1 MMRSL
6 SLRFLLLGVLAV
18 VAAGC
23 QTAPPR
29 NVQAQG
35 LVDQSKITVDYF
47 KTRSKDSTA
56 LFLAALKEA
65 RGVMIF
71 PSVFQAGAGIGGKAG
86 DGIMLVRGEDG
97 TWGYPAFYDIG
108 GATLGLQLGAQSS
121 EYIFLLMTD
130 RAVEAAISSP
140 GQIGID
146 TQATFGQ
153 LSAGDISSTTF
164 KGASVVG
171 FTKGEGIYAGASLSG
186 AGIMPKNDWIDAY
199 YGEPLTAREVLLDR
213 RASNAGADP
222 LRQALEVR

>member
-1 MMRSL
+1 MRHL
-6 SLRFLLLGVLAV
+6 SLRLLLVFVIAA
-18 VAAGC
+18 AAGC

-29 NVQAQG
+29 NIQAQS
-35 LVDQSKITVDYF
+35 LVDQSKITTDYF
-47 KTRSKDSTA
+47 KSRSKDSTA

-71 PSVFQAGAGIGGKAG
+71 PNIFQAGAGIGGKSG
-86 DGIMLVRGEDG
+86 DGVMLVRNADG
-97 TWGYPAFYDIG
+97 SWGYPAFYDIG
-108 GATLGLQLGAQSS
+108 GATLGLQLGAQST
-121 EYIFLLMTD
+121 EYMLLLMTD

-140 GQIGID
+140 GQIGLD

-171 FTKGEGIYAGASLSG
+171 FTKGEGVFVGASLSG
-186 AGIMPKNDWIDAY
+186 SGITPKNDWTEAF
-199 YGEPLTAREVLLDR
+199 YGEPLTAREVLIDR
-213 RASNAGADP
+213 RGSNAGADP